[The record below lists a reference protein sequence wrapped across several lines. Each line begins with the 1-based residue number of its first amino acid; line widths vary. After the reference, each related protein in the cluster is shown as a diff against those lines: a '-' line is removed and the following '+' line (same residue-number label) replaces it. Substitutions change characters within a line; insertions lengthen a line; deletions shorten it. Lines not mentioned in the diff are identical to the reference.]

1 MNVSYLDAADSE
13 FDEAI
18 TYYNAQR
25 TGLGFEFA
33 DEVKEAVERIKNYPD
48 AWTLLSERVRR
59 CQVHRFPYRIIYQ
72 VRSDLLI
79 IVAVQHHRRKPEN
92 WRTRLK

>member
-1 MNVSYLDAADSE
+1 MRVSYLDAADSE
-13 FDEAI
+13 
-18 TYYNAQR
+18 
-25 TGLGFEFA
+25 LL

-48 AWTLLSERVRR
+48 AWTQLSERLRR

-72 VRSDLLI
+72 VRNDLLL